1 MNNSTTHEMSS
12 PQEHYPGM
20 YKQEDDIDLFAVL
33 FAIFDQ
39 WRWLAGI
46 TFVGTLIA
54 LVIALGVQKA
64 YEVDARLAQP
74 TRADVQIINV
84 KGYSQ
89 PVTQLSR
96 QDKDI
101 KEEQDRLAL
110 PQKKLF
116 SAFYA
121 QLRSADNMKD
131 FIVKNGWLSKLNPD
145 ATASEERQF
154 EDIYENLSIEVLE
167 PKKTKGEQNDSPP
180 TLLGVKFAVKDE
192 ALGVKLVNDYI
203 NYTSQ
208 HILET
213 MAEEGKTLRDL
224 EKESIEL
231 KIAALRKQA
240 AMERATK
247 LVELTAAYDIAS
259 AMAIKKPEMLSVF
272 QRMDGWMEGRVE
284 GRMEGRVEGRAQITQ
299 GDGVLNKNVLA
310 LMGTE
315 YLQSAIKNLSSRAS
329 VDSFIEQIPELKKQ
343 LADKKTEAE
352 IEAFKN
358 LVINDPYIEEL
369 PDLMSRL
376 AELNQLTF
384 DFNNAQSF
392 HFEKTATMDGK
403 TKKSGRSLIV
413 VSGFGLSAMI
423 AIFYVLIMN
432 AYRKRSA
439 ES

>member
-33 FAIFDQ
+33 FALFDQ

-54 LVIALGVQKA
+54 VVIALGVQKT

-74 TRADVQIINV
+74 TRADIQRINV
-84 KGYSQ
+84 RGYGQ
-89 PVTQLSR
+89 FTQ
-96 QDKDI
+96 Q
-101 KEEQDRLAL
+101 E
-110 PQKKLF
+110 LF
-116 SAFYA
+116 NKYYA
-121 QLRSADNMKD
+121 QLKSADHFKN
-131 FIVKNGWLSKLNPD
+131 FLVKNGWLNKLNPD
-145 ATASEERQF
+145 ASAP
-154 EDIYENLSIEVLE
+154 EDELFAAIYENFSTEVLE
-167 PKKTKGEQNDSPP
+167 PKKPKGEQNELSP
-180 TLLGVKFAVKDE
+180 TLLGVKFLSKDE

-203 NYTSQ
+203 NHTNQY
-208 HILET
+208 ILKT
-213 MAEEGKTLRDL
+213 IAEEGKALKDL

-272 QRMDGWMEGRVE
+272 QRME
-284 GRMEGRVEGRAQITQ
+284 GRMEGRAQITQ

-315 YLQSAIKNLSSRAS
+315 YLQSAIKGLSDRTSIDA
-329 VDSFIEQIPELKKQ
+329 FIEQTPELKKQ

-369 PDLMSRL
+369 PGLMSRL

-392 HFEKTATMDGK
+392 RFEKTAMMDGK